1 MLLDNSADED
11 ETELDENNKKLHQR
25 FLKSMA
31 FPEDETK
38 KYKIVKNIGTGAF
51 GEVSEVMELPAN
63 DVNGDSRDR
72 NASTKRFA
80 MKKLKLNLLDAQS
93 KYSMR
98 EVNNVIGLPKH
109 ENIVKLHDI
118 FRGRD
123 YKLIIIMDLCDCDI
137 PKFLRLK
144 RKEKQLT
151 EEVQLFIL
159 LQCAR
164 GVYFLHSSKPPIIHR
179 DIKPENFLIKL
190 ESDKFVV
197 KITDFGI
204 SKNAEKRR
212 TVTSTTAFMSAVQA
226 QRATKGGGTPLYMA
240 PEFFA
245 AIDETTPTKGE
256 LYVDATVDTF
266 ALGLVFAYVI
276 DYDTE
281 DSEYGKL

>member
-1 MLLDNSADED
+1 MRRFVTSLL
-11 ETELDENNKKLHQR
+11 L
-25 FLKSMA
+25 
-31 FPEDETK
+31 PEDEARN
-38 KYKIVKNIGTGAF
+38 YKFVKNIGTGAF
-51 GEVSEVMELPAN
+51 GEVSEVMELRAD
-63 DVNGDSRDR
+63 DVSGESRDR
-72 NASTKRFA
+72 NESPRRFA
-80 MKKLKLNLLDAQS
+80 MKKLKLDLLDAQS
-93 KYSMR
+93 NYIMR
-98 EVNNVIGLPKH
+98 KVKNIIVLPKH
-109 ENIVKLHDI
+109 ENVVKLHDI
-118 FRGRD
+118 FCGTD
-123 YKLIIIMDLCDCDI
+123 HNVIIVMELCDCDV
-137 PKFLRLK
+137 PKFLWQNRRQK
-144 RKEKQLT
+144 KLT
-151 EEVQLFIL
+151 EEVQLRIL

-245 AIDETTPTKGE
+245 AIDETTPTKEE